1 LLKAQYKN
9 TAEADHAQ
17 MHWNI
22 PKQGEK
28 TVRKP
33 VTSAAS
39 SIHGSGSFGLG
50 FVTERKQG
58 PYILAAT

>member
-1 LLKAQYKN
+1 
-9 TAEADHAQ
+9 